1 MSLRFLF
8 WQKAK
13 IGGFWNISIKF
24 GFICRR
30 CQCFITISFILG
42 SILLYLSDRGILVA
56 VSFFFSIKSCSL
68 SSNLALSK
76 CCSTNDLLHPR
87 CWNWLII
94 FVVWLKNSC
103 YNCLSLSLSL
113 TSLSNISLSLSN
125 LSLANVIY
133 YTLFILQTWI
143 ATKEVYCWEY
153 FVLFIW
159 TRIYISIFPSI
170 FHLFIYIQRVIYISI
185 FPYMYIYIYI
195 YIYLRIY
202 IYIYLRIY
210 IYIYIHTYI
219 YIYMY
224 IY

>member
-113 TSLSNISLSLSN
+113 WHLSLTSLSLS
-125 LSLANVIY
+125 LISLLQM
-133 YTLFILQTWI
+133 LFTIPYLYCRHGSPLKKFTVGNILFCLF
-143 ATKEVYCWEY
+143 EHVY
-153 FVLFIW
+153 
-159 TRIYISIFPSI
+159 IFLY
-170 FHLFIYIQRVIYISI
+170 FHLFS
-185 FPYMYIYIYI
+185 
-195 YIYLRIY
+195 IYLSIY
-202 IYIYLRIY
+202 NV
-210 IYIYIHTYI
+210 
-219 YIYMY
+219 
-224 IY
+224 